1 MAEDKKGF
9 LLYADLIH
17 TIEKMPSEKAGDLF
31 KHILR
36 YVNDLKPISNDLI
49 IDLTF
54 EPIKQQLKR
63 DLIKFEKSKDEKSL
77 SGRVGNLKRW
87 NIDLYNKFISKELT
101 IEEAENIVI
110 SRKVSQPDKVQSQT
124 VANIAVNDN
133 VNVNV
138 NVNDIKEVL
147 NVRKLKFSEN
157 LKPFLEKYSKDML
170 NDFYLYWTEH
180 GEKDKK
186 MKFEKQ
192 TSFGLSQRLAYW
204 NKNDFKPKQQ
214 NKIDNPHGLSL
225 AQLESNRIAKLN
237 IEEAIKQKAIDKELD
252 RLDEI
257 RRKQQN
263 L

>member
-77 SGRVGNLKRW
+77 SGRVGNLKR
-87 NIDLYNKFISKELT
+87 
-101 IEEAENIVI
+101 
-110 SRKVSQPDKVQSQT
+110 VSQPDKVQSQT

>member
-1 MAEDKKGF
+1 MAVGKKKVIVYTDWITQF
-9 LLYADLIH
+9 KDL
-17 TIEKMPSEKAGDLF
+17 TDDEAGKLI
-31 KHILR
+31 KHFFE
-36 YVNDLKPISNDLI
+36 YVNDLNPKSDRLI
-49 IDLTF
+49 ELLF
-54 EPIKQQLKR
+54 NPIKATLKR
-63 DLIKFEKSKDEKSL
+63 DLEAWESKQQTNKENGLKG
-77 SGRVGNLKRW
+77 GRPK
-87 NIDLYNKFISKELT
+87 KEITEINPNNPNGLLIT
-101 IEEAENIVI
+101 QNNPQKGVN
-110 SRKVSQPDKVQSQT
+110 VSVS
-124 VANIAVNDN
+124 VNDN
-133 VNVNV
+133 VK
-138 NVNDIKEVL
+138 DIKEVL

-192 TSFGLSQRLAYW
+192 TSFGLSQRLATW

-237 IEEAIKQKAIDKELD
+237 IEEAIKQKEIDKELD
-252 RLDEI
+252 RLDEL

-263 L
+263 